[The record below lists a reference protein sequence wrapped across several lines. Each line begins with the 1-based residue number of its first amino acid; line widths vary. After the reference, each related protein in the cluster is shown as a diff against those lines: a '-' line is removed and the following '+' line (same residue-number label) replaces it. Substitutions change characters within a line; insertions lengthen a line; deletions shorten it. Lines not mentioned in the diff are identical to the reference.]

1 MGGGLSAD
9 YGGENMGFFIFYDAV
24 LIKMT
29 SALLM
34 VVLKGVSVYKKCH
47 RFKPMTKVN
56 YKIY

>member
-1 MGGGLSAD
+1 M
-9 YGGENMGFFIFYDAV
+9 EFFIFYDAV

-29 SALLM
+29 SALLI